1 MRNNNLILRQQQLCE
16 RSAQLRFL
24 WTQEIQCVKPPLS
37 LGDNV
42 LWSAAW
48 ILRKPVLPAV
58 GAFLILAWQPNRAVV
73 WGYRILWG
81 WNVFQGVSKTPLA
94 CFAKR
99 FFSRG

>member
-42 LWSAAW
+42 LAAE
-48 ILRKPVLPAV
+48 VFV
-58 GAFLILAWQPNRAVV
+58 GR
-73 WGYRILWG
+73 
-81 WNVFQGVSKTPLA
+81 
-94 CFAKR
+94 
-99 FFSRG
+99 

>member
-24 WTQEIQCVKPPLS
+24 WAQEIQCVKLPLS
-37 LGDNV
+37 RGDN
-42 LWSAAW
+42 LIKSAAW
-48 ILRKPVLPAV
+48 ISRKPVLPAV
-58 GAFLILAWQPNRAVV
+58 GAFLILAWQPKRAVV
-73 WGYRILWG
+73 WGCRILWG